1 MKFVN
6 EDKVIALFGYWPQFC
21 DAKLLKLN
29 FDFIN
34 MGVEMIIH
42 YIDSDKNIQSKI
54 KLYFSQV
61 SEFGIHDIMEDNVF
75 DELSIKPITSHSI
88 QVRLDSCYGLN
99 GSFRC
104 KSAEVLDVS
113 Q

>member
-34 MGVEMIIH
+34 
-42 YIDSDKNIQSKI
+42 
-54 KLYFSQV
+54 
-61 SEFGIHDIMEDNVF
+61 IMEDNVF